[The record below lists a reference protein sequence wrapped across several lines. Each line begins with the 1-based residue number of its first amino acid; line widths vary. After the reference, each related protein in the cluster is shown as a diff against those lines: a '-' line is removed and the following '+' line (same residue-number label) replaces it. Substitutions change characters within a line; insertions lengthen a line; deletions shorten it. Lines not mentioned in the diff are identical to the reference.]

1 MTTDY
6 IVDGKENKEFVKAS
20 DSQIHDDGL
29 ITLEG
34 ENFERFGKLKFI
46 DRISKTA
53 RRRGTGCFTSC

>member
-46 DRISKTA
+46 ERE
-53 RRRGTGCFTSC
+53 